1 MRGIR
6 RLISQRKVTILF
18 LQETKKSVINSQL
31 INSIW
36 PNPNPSFATVDAL
49 GFSGGILCVWDKTRF
64 SVSDCI
70 KGSHFILLKG
80 TICSTFEC
88 VLVNVYAPNDAIERN
103 LLWEELLNLKS
114 SCDLPWCIGRDF
126 NEIVK
131 IGEKKGMLKI
141 IS

>member
-1 MRGIR
+1 M
-6 RLISQRKVTILF
+6 LF
-18 LQETKKSVINSQL
+18 LQETKKSVISTQL

-36 PNPNPSFATVDAL
+36 TNSDPGFAVVDAL
-49 GFSGGILCVWDKTRF
+49 GFSGGILCVWDKAIF

-70 KGSHFILLKG
+70 KGSHFIFLKG

-88 VLVNVYAPNDAIERN
+88 VLVNVYAPNDANERN

-114 SCDLPWCIGRDF
+114 SYDLPWCIRGDF

-131 IGEKKGMLKI
+131 IGERKGMLKS